1 MNNENNLI
9 DFAKYKEKSSLINK
23 ESYLDYLNRMVVG
36 IDNLLISSRVR
47 HFVDFFKS
55 GHSISFEQ
63 LDYQREWYLD
73 RFIIAILET
82 EQFILR
88 IPATKR
94 YIKTGFAKEPI
105 GNCILTANT
114 TTLEGYL
121 ALPIIEAEMVYFELH
136 HPNEENLFSFNKHDS
151 LHEGGRKFSLDQ
163 NPTIV
168 LSESSDEDAILKYV
182 NQFGVVSYK
191 NIMDS
196 LGKMR
201 GGSALEL
208 LESNKKLM
216 RIPGTMFYIRFIS
229 TGTKTLN
236 FNFEM
241 MSAGLNEA
249 GVNALL
255 KSETKCFTS
264 ILSILTRSDPRAS
277 LYLKASMASTKERV
291 TML

>member
-1 MNNENNLI
+1 MNNNLI
-9 DFAKYKEKSSLINK
+9 DFTKYKEKSSLLNK
-23 ESYLDYLNRMVVG
+23 ESYLEYLNSMVFD

-47 HFVDFFKS
+47 HFVDFFKA
-55 GHSISFEQ
+55 GHSISLEQ
-63 LDYQREWYLD
+63 LDSQREWYLD

-82 EQFILR
+82 EHFILR

-94 YIKTGFAKEPI
+94 YIKSEFAKEPI

-121 ALPIIEAEMVYFELH
+121 ALPIIEAEMVYFELL
-136 HPNEENLFSFNKHDS
+136 HPKEENLFSLNDAHS
-151 LHEGGRKFSLDQ
+151 GVVRKFSLDQ
-163 NPTIV
+163 NATMA
-168 LSESSDEDAILKYV
+168 LSELSDEAAILKYV

-196 LGKMR
+196 LGPKR
-201 GGSALEL
+201 GGVVLEL
-208 LESNKKLM
+208 LESKKKLM

-255 KSETKCFTS
+255 KAEAKCFTS
-264 ILSILTRSDPRAS
+264 VLSILTRSDPRAS
-277 LYLKASMASTKERV
+277 LYLKASMASTKERLL
-291 TML
+291 ML